1 MTPSEQ
7 LFTVHEAAERL
18 GLRER
23 KLFQRLRADKVFT
36 PNNLPEP
43 AYRERGLFRVQN
55 TDYAIPGAGRRV
67 SSKTLVTT
75 EGLRWLADR
84 YTETAQAA

>member
-1 MTPSEQ
+1 MTQREQ
-7 LFTVHEAAERL
+7 LFSVHEAAERL

-23 KLFQRLRADKVFT
+23 QLFQRLRADKVFT

-55 TDYAIPGAGRRV
+55 TNYEIPGAGRRV
-67 SSKTLVTT
+67 SSKALVTI
-75 EGLRWLADR
+75 EGLRWL
-84 YTETAQAA
+84 ETHYAQAAKAA